1 MDIIG
6 VAGLGREFNALRNS
20 DDELIKNYEEILEPT
35 TEKVLYFTTQIV
47 GPAELIRKLP
57 WHVNKRFHATTNALK
72 RICSQLVKDKKEA
85 VKMQGENENLDILSI
100 LVKSGSFSDDELV
113 SQMLTF
119 LAAVDS
125 AVQNEG
131 QN

>member
-1 MDIIG
+1 
-6 VAGLGREFNALRNS
+6 
-20 DDELIKNYEEILEPT
+20 
-35 TEKVLYFTTQIV
+35 
-47 GPAELIRKLP
+47 
-57 WHVNKRFHATTNALK
+57 
-72 RICSQLVKDKKEA
+72 VKDKKEA